1 MEQSVL
7 ETIMEL
13 KHILNALKRSR
24 RRDFESIESD
34 SKRLLAIAPDNCDDS
49 RTIFEE
55 TSIQKATVR
64 RLPNG
69 LVKVRNKWRGSDWF
83 NSLN

>member
-1 MEQSVL
+1 VL

-13 KHILNALKRSR
+13 KHILDTLKRSS

-34 SKRLLAIAPDNCDDS
+34 SKKLLAITPDNCDDT
-49 RTIFEE
+49 RTLFEE

-64 RLPNG
+64 RFPNG
-69 LVKVRNKWRGSDWF
+69 LVKVCNKWRGSDWF